1 MAGKYDILFTPMQIG
16 KIEVKNRIVMC
27 AMGGSHFI
35 KPDGT
40 FHEGVATYYVER
52 AKGGTGLIVSGLTV
66 VQDMSGAGTW
76 FHNNREAF
84 IPSAKRMMDKIHSY
98 GAKMFVQL
106 GAGMGRVLAINL
118 YERGEGPLA
127 FRGLN
132 AEKALVGPSDNLPNV
147 WIPETKH
154 RAMTK
159 EEIHA
164 IIDGFAKSAK
174 MVQEAGFDGIEI
186 HAVHEGYLLDQF
198 SIEATNHRTDE
209 YGGSLENRLRFTCEI
224 IKAIKEVCGQDY
236 PVAVRYSVASK
247 MKGFNSGALPGEPYK
262 EFGRSLEESPRAAQ
276 ILEEAGCDAL
286 GADNGSYDSWYWSHP
301 PMYMPMACNLPEAVY
316 IKNFVNIP
324 VYCGGRMEDPD
335 IAAKAISSGQIDGVG
350 IGRQLLAD
358 PLWPDKVQKE
368 ELADIRPC
376 IACHNG
382 CFAQVFL
389 GKEFSCAINPAVL
402 NEDAYKIIPAPVK
415 KKVAVVGGGIGGMEV
430 ARLCALRGHDVTIF
444 EKSGELGGV
453 FIAASAPDFKEAD
466 KKLLD
471 WYKKQI
477 KDCKVRVKL
486 NSEATSETLQAAA
499 PDAVIIAT
507 GSLPKKLPILGI
519 DGNNTIEAIDLLRG
533 NKQVGDSVVVV
544 GGGLTGCEIAYD
556 LAKKGKKVTIIE
568 MLPEI
573 LNIHGLCAA
582 NSNMLRELLIY
593 HQVEVLKSTR
603 IREIT
608 ARGVKVV
615 SAGNERVIEADSA
628 VIAAGYDSYAPLQEE
643 LKDYPE
649 VYVIG
654 DACQVG
660 NLMNVVWAAYD
671 VAFKI

>member
-1 MAGKYDILFTPMQIG
+1 MAGKYDILFTPMQVG
-16 KIEVKNRIVMC
+16 KVEIKNRIVMC

-40 FHEGVATYYVER
+40 FHEGVATYYIER
-52 AKGGTGLIVSGLTV
+52 AKGGTGLIVSGLTG

-76 FHNNREAF
+76 FHDSGEVF
-84 IPSAKRMMDKIHSY
+84 IPAAKRMMEKIHSY

-118 YERGEGPLA
+118 YEKGEGPLA

-132 AEKALVGPSDNLPNV
+132 AEKALVGPSDNLPNF
-147 WIPETKH
+147 WIPDTKH

-159 EEIHA
+159 EEIKA
-164 IIDGFAKSAK
+164 IIDGFARSAK

-198 SIEATNHRTDE
+198 SIEATNQRTDE

-224 IKAIKEVCGQDY
+224 IKAIKAACGQDY

-286 GADNGSYDSWYWSHP
+286 GADNGAYDSWYWAHP

-335 IAAKAISSGQIDGVG
+335 IAVKAISSGMIDGIG

-358 PLWPDKVQKE
+358 PLWSEKVQKGE
-368 ELADIRPC
+368 IEDIRPC

-382 CFAQVFL
+382 CFARVFL
-389 GKEFSCAINPAVL
+389 GEEFSCAINPAVL
-402 NEDAYKIIPAPVK
+402 REDAYQIISAEVK
-415 KKVAVVGGGIGGMEV
+415 KNIAVVGGGIGGMEA
-430 ARLCALRGHDVTIF
+430 ARLCAMRGHNVTIF
-444 EKSGELGGV
+444 EKSNELGGV
-453 FIAASAPDFKEAD
+453 FIAAAAPDFKEAD
-466 KKLLD
+466 KKLLE

-477 KDCKVRVKL
+477 KDCNVTVNL
-486 NSEATSETLQAAA
+486 NIEVTPETLKEAA
-499 PDAVIIAT
+499 PDTVIIAT
-507 GSLPKKLPILGI
+507 GSLPKKLPIPGI
-519 DGNNTIEAIDLLRG
+519 EGNITVDAIELLRG
-533 NKQVGDSVVVV
+533 KKQVGDRVVVV

-568 MLPEI
+568 MLPQI
-573 LNIHGLCAA
+573 LNIHGLCVA

-593 HQVEVLKSTR
+593 HNVEVLKSTR
-603 IREIT
+603 ICEIT
-608 ARGVKVV
+608 DTGVKVI
-615 SAGNERVIEADSA
+615 SGGAERVVEADSV
-628 VIAAGYDSYAPLQEE
+628 VIAIGYDSYSPLQEK
-643 LKDYPE
+643 LQDFKE
-649 VYVIG
+649 VHVIG
-654 DACQVG
+654 DAFRVG
-660 NLMNVVWAAYD
+660 NLMNVVWDAYD
-671 VAFKI
+671 VAMKI

>member
-1 MAGKYDILFTPMQIG
+1 MAGKYDILFTPMQVG
-16 KIEVKNRIVMC
+16 KVEIKNRIVMC

-40 FHEGVATYYVER
+40 FHEGVATYYIER
-52 AKGGTGLIVSGLTV
+52 AKGGTGLIVSGLTG

-76 FHNNREAF
+76 FHDNGEVF
-84 IPSAKRMMDKIHSY
+84 IPAAKRMMDKIHSY
-98 GAKMFVQL
+98 GTKMFVQL

-118 YERGEGPLA
+118 YEKGEGPLA

-198 SIEATNHRTDE
+198 SIEATNQRTDE

-224 IKAIKEVCGQDY
+224 IKAIKSVCGQDY
-236 PVAVRYSVASK
+236 PVAVRYSVSSK

-286 GADNGSYDSWYWSHP
+286 GADNGSYDSWYWAHP

-335 IAAKAISSGQIDGVG
+335 IAVKAISSGMIDGIG

-358 PLWPDKVQKE
+358 PLWPEKVQKGE
-368 ELADIRPC
+368 IEDIRPC

-382 CFAQVFL
+382 CFARVFL
-389 GKEFSCAINPAVL
+389 GEEFSCAINPAVL
-402 NEDAYKIIPAPVK
+402 REDAYQIISAEVK
-415 KKVAVVGGGIGGMEV
+415 KNIAVVGGGIGGMEA
-430 ARLCALRGHDVTIF
+430 ARLCAMRGHDVTIF

-453 FIAASAPDFKEAD
+453 FIAAAAPDFKEAD

-477 KDCKVRVKL
+477 KDCNITVNL
-486 NSEATSETLQAAA
+486 NTEVTPETLKEAAH
-499 PDAVIIAT
+499 DAVIIAT
-507 GSLPKKLPILGI
+507 GSLPKKLPIPGI
-519 DGNNTIEAIDLLRG
+519 EGNNTVEAIDLLLG
-533 NKQVGDSVVVV
+533 KKQVGDKVVVV

-556 LAKKGKKVTIIE
+556 LAKKAKKVTIIE

-593 HQVEVLKSTR
+593 HNVEVLKSTR
-603 IREIT
+603 ICEIT
-608 ARGVKVV
+608 DKGVKVV
-615 SAGNERVIEADSA
+615 SGGVERVVEADSV
-628 VIAAGYDSYAPLQEE
+628 VIAAGYDSYSPLRENLQ
-643 LKDYPE
+643 DYKE
-649 VYVIG
+649 VHVIG
-654 DACQVG
+654 DAFQVG
-660 NLMNVVWAAYD
+660 NLMNVVWDAYD
-671 VAFKI
+671 VAMKI